1 MRSAMEIMVFLYVHV
16 DAEEI
21 CHYMMH
27 GLRREAL
34 LKKYSLWHTLY
45 SERTVPNYK
54 ETRINIDNRKDK
66 ISPKK

>member
-1 MRSAMEIMVFLYVHV
+1 MQDGGCNKIDRIIKEIKSYSWNANKKTMRSAMEIMVFLYVHV

-34 LKKYSLWHTLY
+34 LKKYSLWY
-45 SERTVPNYK
+45 IV
-54 ETRINIDNRKDK
+54 
-66 ISPKK
+66 

>member
-34 LKKYSLWHTLY
+34 LKKYSLWY
-45 SERTVPNYK
+45 IV
-54 ETRINIDNRKDK
+54 
-66 ISPKK
+66 